1 MLTPNEEAEKYKDL
15 PTKELKRVIKS
26 YKSLS
31 KSNSDL
37 FNFIFTFS
45 IMMISAS
52 IFLDLSLTTLSI
64 LILIHYLFFW
74 EYLHRYKKIKLVSD
88 EEREE
93 IDEIVRILEDHLK
106 TRENKKPLN

>member
-64 LILIHYLFFW
+64 LILVHYLFFW